1 MKILQ
6 ITYSFLPGGAE
17 RFTVDLANEL
27 SKNNEV
33 HFLTVLDD
41 KIEGRDF
48 YKASLSQ
55 NITYHCAGEEPGFS
69 LKKVINLYKIVKNLS
84 PQIVHL
90 NGAFLGIYL
99 MLSIFFFRKPKY
111 IETLHSNAH
120 VRYTLRNLSFLS
132 KFIYKHNLVKLIT
145 ISGGNKKSFEDRCG
159 IFNST
164 LIYNGRS
171 TPGASI
177 HIEDVKNEIS
187 SLKKSV
193 DDKVFIHVGR
203 CSDEKNQ
210 KMLITVF
217 NKLAENGYGFI
228 LLIIGPNFDNSLGK
242 SLQMM
247 ADSSRIFFMGPKTN
261 VIDYFLCSDAFCLTS
276 LHEGMPI
283 TLIEAFACGCIPI
296 STPVSGA
303 IDIIKDGEDG
313 FITTDFSEDSYLNK
327 VKVFFK
333 DNKKIQKSEL
343 IKVYLENFSIE
354 QCAEKYV
361 RIYSDMLK

>member
-17 RFTVDLANEL
+17 RFTLDLANEL
-27 SKNNEV
+27 SKTNEV

-55 NITYHCAGEEPGFS
+55 NIVYHCAGEKPGFS
-69 LKKVINLYKIVKNLS
+69 LKKVINLFKIVKNIS
-84 PQIVHL
+84 PQIVHF
-90 NGAFLGIYL
+90 NGAFLVIYF
-99 MLSIFFFRKPKY
+99 MFPIFFFRRPKY

-120 VRYTLRNLSFLS
+120 IRYTLRNLSCLS
-132 KFIYKHNLVKLIT
+132 KFIYKNKVVKLIT
-145 ISGGNKKSFEDRCG
+145 ISAGNKKSFEDRFG

-164 LIYNGRS
+164 LINNGRS
-171 TPGASI
+171 TPVASI
-177 HIEDVKNEIS
+177 HIEDIKNEIS

-193 DDKVFIHVGR
+193 NDKVFIHVGR

-217 NKLAENGYGFI
+217 NKLAETGYSFI
-228 LLIIGPNFDNSLGK
+228 LLIIGPNFDNSLGRN
-242 SLQMM
+242 LQLM

-261 VIDYFLCSDAFCLTS
+261 VIDYFMCSDAFCLTS

-283 TLIEAFACGCIPI
+283 TLIEAFACGCVPI
-296 STPVSGA
+296 ITPVSGA
-303 IDIIKDGEDG
+303 IDIIKDGENG
-313 FITTDFSEDSYLNK
+313 FLSPDFSEDSYLNK
-327 VKVFFK
+327 VNVFFK
-333 DNKKIQKSEL
+333 DNRKIQKSNL
-343 IKVYLENFSIE
+343 LRVYQENFSIE
-354 QCAEKYV
+354 KCTEKYIRV
-361 RIYSDMLK
+361 YADML